1 MTDLDLLLHLPLD
14 EIHGT
19 ALYDATDAR
28 RNGVVHAATTLTDP
42 AFGLCLELTGTSDC
56 YVELPALN
64 DPATGA
70 EALTLLMWIKP
81 MALDKTMCLCQLQD
95 PLAGQGRILA
105 FSVNRLADGELAL
118 SAFNGSASAGKGS
131 SDSIYDA
138 RIKTTDYEWI
148 HVAWVVKRNG
158 DVGAYLNGI
167 AAADLQSQRSY
178 LDWQGAASAESAGSD
193 QLGMLARST
202 LNSVHIGGSFVGRM
216 AQFRV
221 YKRALSVEEINWDME
236 ADRPV
241 AYRYRITHPLDFVL
255 ENRDADP
262 TLFMDDHPDGQKMY
276 LRVQN
281 VSSAELHLAPLPSDV
296 PSADN
301 CHFQLTF
308 RPGTIAPGELAKI
321 TLAGNPSE
329 WKIGSKTWS
338 SPTDG
343 DTLYFLCTRPGPI
356 PKAGLILG
364 LEQVQAD
371 FRYGTRSTLVDFAYR
386 NVQSG
391 GGETVAGGT
400 QQNLNL
406 VNHLGR
412 RNIPLHVGFAGS
424 NVLLNNGGTSLKPL
438 RLRVTNVV
446 PDQALFE
453 DDRPRPGSGL
463 LRFDANS
470 QFILSFDEAE
480 GTDWALTTPE
490 NLGAIEVRYDKG
502 GVGEQSPMAQRIAGS
517 QQKPWQWLLDL
528 ADFQLEPGEYLEI
541 RLDNVSATGAFG
553 HSNLYLD
560 YRNIPG
566 YWDGRFTCVIDKAPF
581 AWVEDKVGIGV
592 AQPSEELEVKGTIKA
607 DNLIVARRPKLFQ
620 LDPEPGWQVADEQQP
635 QYMIDAL
642 GMVHLFG
649 QIFYQ
654 LPTGRFEKEDWL
666 KKWQDCLE
674 LPALCAPGPNTQLRF
689 PNRAKCV
696 IAGSPTPTQIWSL
709 LYLNGV
715 PLRAASLGVS
725 VNELFSV
732 PTLDAMYQVHVFL
745 DGITY
750 PAAA

>member
-19 ALYDATDAR
+19 ALYDTTDAR
-28 RNGVVHAATTLTDP
+28 RNGVVHAAATLTDP
-42 AFGLCLELTGTSDC
+42 EFGLCLELTGNRDC
-56 YVELPALN
+56 YVELPVLGDVA
-64 DPATGA
+64 AA
-70 EALTLLMWIKP
+70 SEALTLMMWIKP
-81 MALDKTMCLCQLQD
+81 LAVEKNLCLLQMPD
-95 PLAGQGRILA
+95 PFAGPDRIWA
-105 FSVNRLADGELAL
+105 FSLKRLADGELML
-118 SAFNGSASAGKGS
+118 LAFDGVTAKGS
-131 SDSIYDA
+131 GISDSIYDV
-138 RIKTTDYEWI
+138 RIKTRDFEWM
-148 HVAWVVKRNG
+148 HVAWVRARNG
-158 DVGAYLNGI
+158 DVRAYLNGI
-167 AAADLQSQRSY
+167 SASDLQSQRSNFE
-178 LDWQGAASAESAGSD
+178 WQSAAPDGSVASK
-193 QLGMLARST
+193 QPGMLARST
-202 LNSVHIGGSFVGRM
+202 PISEQIGDAFVGRM

-221 YKRALSVEEINWDME
+221 YKRALSAEEINWDME

-281 VSSAELHLAPLPSDV
+281 VSSAELHLVPLLSDV

-301 CHFQLTF
+301 CHFELTF
-308 RPGTIAPGELAKI
+308 RPGAIAPGELAKI
-321 TLAGNPSE
+321 TLEGNPPD
-329 WKIGSKTWS
+329 WKVGYKTWT

-343 DTLYFLCTRPGPI
+343 DSLYFLCTKPGPI

-364 LEQVQAD
+364 LEHVQAD
-371 FRYGTRSTLVDFAYR
+371 FRYGTRSTLVDFGYR
-386 NVQSG
+386 NLQSG

-424 NVLLNNGGTSLKPL
+424 NVLLNNSGRSQTPL

-446 PDQALFE
+446 PDQALF
-453 DDRPRPGSGL
+453 DDARPRPGSGVM
-463 LRFDANS
+463 RFDANS

-480 GTDWALTTPE
+480 GTDWALTTPDK
-490 NLGAIEVRYDKG
+490 LGAIEVRYDKG
-502 GVGEQSPMAQRIAGS
+502 KVGEQSPMAQRIAGS

-541 RLDNVSATGAFG
+541 RLDNVSATGAYG

-581 AWVEDKVGIGV
+581 AWVDNRVGIGV
-592 AQPSEELEVKGTIKA
+592 TPPSAELDVKGTIKA
-607 DNLIVARRPKLFQ
+607 DNLFISRRPPLSPMQ
-620 LDPEPGWQVADEQQP
+620 LEAGWQIADEQKP
-635 QYMIDAL
+635 QYMVDAL

-649 QIFYQ
+649 QAFYQ
-654 LPTGRFEKEDWL
+654 LPTNWPEKEEWL
-666 KKWQDCLE
+666 RKWQNCLT
-674 LPALCAPGPNTQLRF
+674 LPGLCAPGPNRQLRF
-689 PNRAKCV
+689 PNRVQCV

-709 LYLNGV
+709 LYLNGD
-715 PLRAASLGVS
+715 PLRSASLGVS
-725 VNELFSV
+725 INSVFSQAM
-732 PTLDAMYQVHVFL
+732 LNAMYQVHVFL

-750 PAAA
+750 PVAG